1 MNIDG
6 KKIWQQA
13 AGDTDRNYS
22 ELCLNWDVILN
33 GPAYAGAWPECKAV
47 LKDDGWSSKKITDLR
62 RFCEDIQDGDIIILR
77 LGTTDI
83 LGVGEVVGSYEWMD
97 EFGDVDGWDLQHVRR
112 VRWLWKYQE
121 KPKSF
126 PVYTLKQG
134 DTTQPIN
141 SDIINKWLTN
151 LNIPKENYSKEL
163 TIIPKSKNQKEITF
177 EEISEY
183 LYDKGISS
191 NSIENLLKEIDELVR
206 IAKWYKKFRQ
216 FGKPSEFETVA
227 YLVIPILR
235 ALGWTPQKMA
245 VEWNNVDVALFNQL
259 PRNDSN
265 LTVVVEAK
273 KMDNSCLSA
282 FSQAEQYAKGKTTC
296 ERLIVSDGLR
306 YGVYFKEK
314 GQFILKAYM
323 NLTNL
328 REEYPIYNCSGVK
341 DALLFITPEYKE

>member
-1 MNIDG
+1 MD
-6 KKIWQQA
+6 
-13 AGDTDRNYS
+13 
-22 ELCLNWDVILN
+22 WDVILN
-33 GPAYAGAWPECKAV
+33 GPGTPGSWGTNKNAYKSGD
-47 LKDDGWSSKKITDLR
+47 LSSKKITDLK
-62 RFCEDIQDGDIIILR
+62 RFCEDIHVGDLILLR

-83 LGVGEVVGSYEWMD
+83 LGVGEIVGEYQWMD

-112 VRWLWKYQE
+112 VRWLWKDLE
-121 KPKSF
+121 KPKVFSVF
-126 PVYTLKQG
+126 TLKYG

-141 SDIINKWLTN
+141 SETINKWLIN

-163 TIIPKSKNQKEITF
+163 ATIPKSGNQKEITF

-206 IAKWYKKFRQ
+206 IAKWYKKSRKS
-216 FGKPSEFETVA
+216 GKPSEAETVA

-245 VEWNNVDVALFNQL
+245 VEWNNVDVALFSQL

-282 FSQAEQYAKGKTTC
+282 FLQAEQYAQRRTSC
-296 ERLIVSDGLR
+296 DRLIVSDGLR
-306 YGVYFKEK
+306 YGVYFKEGNK
-314 GQFILKAYM
+314 FNLKAYM

-328 REEYPIYNCSGVK
+328 REDYSIYKCSGVK
-341 DALLFITPEYKE
+341 DALLFMTPEYKK

>member
-13 AGDTDRNYS
+13 AGDKDRNYAD
-22 ELCLNWDVILN
+22 LCLRWDVILN
-33 GPAYAGAWPECKAV
+33 GPGYPGSWTEFKSAY
-47 LKDDGWSSKKITDLR
+47 KDEGLSSKKITDLK
-62 RFCEDIQDGDIIILR
+62 RFCEDVQDGDLILLR

-83 LGVGEVVGSYEWMD
+83 LGVGEIVGRYEWMD

-112 VRWLWKYQE
+112 VRWLWKNIE
-121 KPKSF
+121 KPKVF

-141 SDIINKWLTN
+141 SDIINKWLVN
-151 LNIPKENYSKEL
+151 QNIPKENYSVEL
-163 TIIPKSKNQKEITF
+163 AHIPKSDNQKEISF
-177 EEISEY
+177 EEITEY

-206 IAKWYKKFRQ
+206 IAKWYKKSSQ
-216 FGKPSEFETVA
+216 SGKPSEFETVT

-245 VEWNNVDVALFNQL
+245 VEWNNVDIALFSQL
-259 PRNDSN
+259 PREDTN

-273 KMDNSCLSA
+273 KMNNSCLSA
-282 FSQAEQYAKGKTTC
+282 FSQAEQYAKGKISC

-306 YGVYFKEK
+306 YGVYFKENN
-314 GQFILKAYM
+314 QFNLKAYM

-328 REEYPIYNCSGVK
+328 REDYPIYKCSGIK
-341 DALLFITPEYKE
+341 DALLFMTPEYRK

>member
-13 AGDTDRNYS
+13 AGDKDRNYS
-22 ELCLNWDVILN
+22 ELCLKWDVILN
-33 GPAYAGAWPECKAV
+33 GPAYAGAWPECKSIF
-47 LKDDGWSSKKITDLR
+47 KDNGVSSKKITDLK
-62 RFCEDIQDGDIIILR
+62 RFCEDIQDGDVIILR
-77 LGTTDI
+77 LGTTDV
-83 LGVGEVVGSYEWMD
+83 LGVGEVVGGYEWMD

-112 VRWLWKYQE
+112 VRWLWKDQQ

-134 DTTQPIN
+134 DTTQSIN
-141 SDIINKWLTN
+141 SLIINNWLSD
-151 LNIPKENYSKEL
+151 LNIPKEKYSREL
-163 TIIPKSKNQKEITF
+163 AIIPKSKIKKEITF

-206 IAKWYKKFRQ
+206 IAKWYKKSHR
-216 FGKPSEFETVA
+216 GKPSEFETVA

-235 ALGWTPQKMA
+235 VLGWTPQKMA
-245 VEWNNVDVALFNQL
+245 VEWNNVDVALFNKL

-306 YGVYFKEK
+306 YGVYFKEN

-328 REEYPIYNCSGVK
+328 RDDYPIYACSGVK
-341 DALLFITPEYKE
+341 DALLFMTPEYKE